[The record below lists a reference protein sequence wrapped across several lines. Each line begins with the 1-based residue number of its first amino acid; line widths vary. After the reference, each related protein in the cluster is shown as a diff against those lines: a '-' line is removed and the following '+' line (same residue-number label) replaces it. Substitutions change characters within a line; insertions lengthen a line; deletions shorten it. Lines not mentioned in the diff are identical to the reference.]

1 MTRLLGI
8 ILLISP
14 LWAIDVNLVQ
24 EMQQARALM
33 VKIYY
38 QAFKERCERVESD
51 MLYSN
56 AMQKEAPTLVKHLK
70 AFVNHIPLLQAF
82 QPKTPKQAQMIQA
95 LKALEM
101 FNLFTFL
108 RTSIPDIDDCKNSPE
123 RPERVYPFNAQKN
136 ALEFLKGIELMYAS
150 LLEAYHQGLDIT
162 DYLQALQTNLDL
174 PNSNTYLTPS
184 KYLSVRYL
192 SGMETQEDILN
203 MTKGAKTPTM
213 RHYFKDI
220 KSIKAQYDSLDS
232 LYEIFHPEYDQN
244 FLQTQIMRSTG
255 VKVQD
260 LEVWTTYYKARVL
273 AFLGDYENQYDS
285 NMENYW
291 RAVSNVH
298 EIKNPSGVALFVV
311 VRGLDVYAVKTAING
326 MKTAMQ
332 MILPKYPTPCLQ
344 PQYLNQEAKA
354 TCLQIFKQHTYNPKP
369 LQKYLNSL
377 RLISIDNAPCV
388 YLNSK
393 DKLQSFKSDNAIC
406 LALQKNLEKGL
417 K

>member
-1 MTRLLGI
+1 MIRLI
-8 ILLISP
+8 STLLFISP
-14 LWAIDVNLVQ
+14 LWAVSVDLIQ
-24 EMQQARALM
+24 EMRQARALM

-38 QAFKERCERVESD
+38 QAFKERCYRVDSD

-56 AMQKEAPTLVKHLK
+56 AMQKGAPTLVKHLK
-70 AFVNHIPLLQAF
+70 AFIDHIPLLQAF

-101 FNLFTFL
+101 FNLFSFL
-108 RTSIPDIDDCKNSPE
+108 HTSIPDIDDCKNSPE
-123 RPERVYPFNAQKN
+123 YPERVKPFNAQQN
-136 ALEFLKGIELMYAS
+136 ALKFLKNIELIYAS
-150 LLEAYHQGLDIT
+150 LLEAYHQGLDFT
-162 DYLQALQTNLDL
+162 DYLQALHANFDL
-174 PNSNTYLTPS
+174 PYPPG
-184 KYLSVRYL
+184 YLSYRYL
-192 SGMETQEDILN
+192 SGIETQEDILN
-203 MTKGAKTPTM
+203 MTKGAKTPPM
-213 RHYFKDI
+213 RHYFKDF

-232 LYEIFHPEYDQN
+232 LYEIFHSEYDQN

-260 LEVWTTYYKARVL
+260 LEVWTTYYKARIL
-273 AFLGDYENQYDS
+273 AFLGDYEDQYDS

-291 RAVSNVH
+291 RVVSNVH
-298 EIKNPSGVALFVV
+298 EIKNPSGG
-311 VRGLDVYAVKTAING
+311 GLIFIGGPEVHEFAKA
-326 MKTAMQ
+326 MKSMTTAMQ
-332 MILPKYPTPCLQ
+332 NILPKNPTPCLQ
-344 PQYLNQEAKA
+344 PQYLNKEAKA
-354 TCLQIFKQHTYNPKP
+354 TCLQIFQQHSYDPKP

-406 LALQKNLEKGL
+406 LALQKHLEKGL

>member
-1 MTRLLGI
+1 MFRLI
-8 ILLISP
+8 STLLFISP
-14 LWAIDVNLVQ
+14 LWAVSVDLVQ
-24 EMQQARALM
+24 EMRQARALM

-38 QAFKERCERVESD
+38 QAFKERCYRVDSD

-70 AFVNHIPLLQAF
+70 AFVNHIPLLQALT
-82 QPKTPKQAQMIQA
+82 PKTPKQAQMIKA

-101 FNLFTFL
+101 FNLFSFL
-108 RTSIPDIDDCKNSPE
+108 RTSIPDIDDCKDSPE
-123 RPERVYPFNAQKN
+123 HPERVKPFNAKKN
-136 ALEFLKGIELMYAS
+136 ASKFLKNVELIYAS
-150 LLEAYHQGLDIT
+150 LLEAYHQDLDIT
-162 DYLQALQTNLDL
+162 DYLQALHANFDL
-174 PNSNTYLTPS
+174 PYPPG
-184 KYLSVRYL
+184 YLSYRYL

-244 FLQTQIMRSTG
+244 FLQTQIIRSTG

-260 LEVWTTYYKARVL
+260 LEVWTTYYKARIL
-273 AFLGDYENQYDS
+273 AFLGDYEDQYDS

-291 RAVSNVH
+291 HVVSNVY
-298 EIKNPSGVALFVV
+298 EIKNPSGVPLFVV

-344 PQYLNQEAKA
+344 PQYLNKEAKA
-354 TCLQIFKQHTYNPKP
+354 VCLQIFKQHTYNPKP

-377 RLISIDNAPCV
+377 RLISIDNTPCV
-388 YLNSK
+388 YLNSQ
-393 DKLQSFKSDNAIC
+393 DKLQAFKSNNAIC
-406 LALQKNLEKGL
+406 MALQKHLEKGL